1 MLFLFFFRT
10 GFILSLEVSSLRCNN
25 LVTWIST
32 QPPCSLIAV
41 TLVAMKSALGWS
53 DDDDDSFEENE
64 EESEKQEG
72 PVRNKNTSGE
82 ISEDEQESESNGNA
96 FFAEVLSDFQDQVGQ

>member
-1 MLFLFFFRT
+1 
-10 GFILSLEVSSLRCNN
+10 
-25 LVTWIST
+25 
-32 QPPCSLIAV
+32 
-41 TLVAMKSALGWS
+41 MKSALGWS

-96 FFAEVLSDFQDQVGQ
+96 FFAEVLSDFQDQVGQWATYAHVSINVVSMVDSVFAPQWKAFLR